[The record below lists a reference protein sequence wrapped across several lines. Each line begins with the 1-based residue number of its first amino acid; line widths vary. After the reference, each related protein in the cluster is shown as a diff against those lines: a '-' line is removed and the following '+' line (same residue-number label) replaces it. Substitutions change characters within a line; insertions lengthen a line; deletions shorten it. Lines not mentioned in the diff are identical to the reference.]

1 MLEMEKYKKRRYKK
15 RVHREVVYKEMQ
27 KRIEDRKKNEWILEL
42 FGT

>member
-1 MLEMEKYKKRRYKK
+1 MEKYKKRRYKK